1 MLMQK
6 RLCNGFYYK
15 MIQQIKKSFTI
26 QFNIHV
32 AWTYNDQDKFISSN
46 TQTRYYLVNEIQD
59 QHVMM
64 KQINTKNNNRIQFMR

>member
-46 TQTRYYLVNEIQD
+46 TQTR
-59 QHVMM
+59 
-64 KQINTKNNNRIQFMR
+64 